1 MDNKL
6 VTREEA
12 EKALDQ
18 FFKDH
23 PKAEYA
29 VYGEQR
35 KGNERF
41 YYYLPREATKEFV
54 VQKREEFHDLA
65 AIPNPNPNKGE
76 SMKEATNKKYFKYN
90 GPILDKYWEKPMD
103 YTEKDYI
110 RAAANIGQAMI
121 LLRKAIA
128 PDVYMRW
135 NDFFL
140 DPAYLVEVDNKKEIE
155 EPIEKPICP
164 TCGRRLNDS
173 GTCSVCDDGEED
185 YGDMKEAFGRTEVE
199 PNFDISLLDKWI
211 DKLNEHEKSKGNVFE
226 ETFTYEKGS
235 RYFKVIKS
243 FNGKNRSVFAFVDAD
258 GNIYKPAGWNAPA
271 KGVRARIDNNPP
283 LESIDLYSGR
293 YLKGTYGIDK

>member
-6 VTREEA
+6 VTREQA
-12 EKALDQ
+12 EKEIDQ

-23 PKAEYA
+23 PQAEYA
-29 VYGEQR
+29 MYGEQR
-35 KGNERF
+35 KGNEKF
-41 YYYLPREATKEFV
+41 YYYPPREATKEFV
-54 VQKREEFHDLA
+54 MQKRKDFHDIA
-65 AIPNPNPNKGE
+65 AIPNPNKKE
-76 SMKEATNKKYFKYN
+76 SMKEATNKKFFKYN

-103 YTEKDYI
+103 YTEKDYV
-110 RAAANIGQAMI
+110 RAAANRNQAI
-121 LLRKAIA
+121 LLLKKAIA
-128 PDVYMRW
+128 PDIHMGW

-155 EPIEKPICP
+155 EPEEKPICP

-173 GTCSVCDDGEED
+173 GICPVCDDGEED
-185 YGDMKEAFGRTEVE
+185 YESLGEAFSYEEVE
-199 PNFDISLLDKWI
+199 PNFDIVLLDNWI
-211 DKLNEHEKSKGNVFE
+211 DKLNSHEEEKHNVFP
-226 ETFTYEKGS
+226 ETFSYEKGK

-293 YLKGTYGIDK
+293 YLKGMYGINK